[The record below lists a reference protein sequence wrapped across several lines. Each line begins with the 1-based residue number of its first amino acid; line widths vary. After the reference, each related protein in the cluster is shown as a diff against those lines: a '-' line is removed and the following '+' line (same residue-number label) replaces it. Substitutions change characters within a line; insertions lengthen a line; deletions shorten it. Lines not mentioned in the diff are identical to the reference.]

1 MCRLAG
7 PLLCTC
13 WGISGGVV
21 DLYIELI
28 SWLVVLW
35 RGLAYQD
42 PLSEQTCSPECMQKA
57 REMYCSNALGSF
69 YTWRRSGDPAQLIWW
84 ASIQFSEQQ
93 PLGTIWLTEQCAF
106 LNWVGR
112 GLNSLSLL
120 AYLLSDLSLSEG
132 KGCLCAFWFVSSR
145 RGGVPTC
152 SGVWWNFPTALN
164 WSLQTKQSF
173 LISCLLMGYLPLPCI
188 YYILL

>member
-1 MCRLAG
+1 MRSQESMQKQEEFIVPVCWGCPKPEGEVATLGG
-7 PLLCTC
+7 PL
-13 WGISGGVV
+13 GGEF
-21 DLYIELI
+21 LYEH
-28 SWLVVLW
+28 
-35 RGLAYQD
+35 
-42 PLSEQTCSPECMQKA
+42 
-57 REMYCSNALGSF
+57 
-69 YTWRRSGDPAQLIWW
+69 
-84 ASIQFSEQQ
+84 QQ
-93 PLGTIWLTEQCAF
+93 LGTIWLTEQCAF